1 MLLVVHLLLLCLV
14 LLVDDEQP
22 TLDHCLRRR
31 LAFVQAVQ
39 RRRPDQLDSKMS
51 LSLVQLLHRSTVAC
65 WLLGGVHVGVGKRMR
80 AWLAVGEDRRLARGI
95 EAELAGMGNRT
106 LPTRVAVLLAQVA
119 RPRVLEDGGI
129 FLLLL
134 FVFGVE
140 VL

>member
-1 MLLVVHLLLLCLV
+1 
-14 LLVDDEQP
+14 
-22 TLDHCLRRR
+22 
-31 LAFVQAVQ
+31 
-39 RRRPDQLDSKMS
+39 MS

-95 EAELAGMGNRT
+95 EAELAGMGNRA
-106 LPTRVAVLLAQVA
+106 LPTRVAVLLAQVT

-129 FLLLL
+129 LLLLL